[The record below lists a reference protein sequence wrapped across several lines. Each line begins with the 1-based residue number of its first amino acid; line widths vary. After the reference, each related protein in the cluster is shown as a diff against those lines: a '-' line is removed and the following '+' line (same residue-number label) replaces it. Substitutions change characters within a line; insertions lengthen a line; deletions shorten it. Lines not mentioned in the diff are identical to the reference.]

1 MVDLGKPYFKTQTNQ
16 LKMRNEI
23 IRFLI
28 LFGFCYAFC
37 ILLFQ
42 NAAVYKSLNAKLR
55 VAITAL
61 DKSFFSKA
69 EISSQDV
76 YDDQNKKDHNRMYIV
91 FGNPKTI
98 KIEMENARRQGLNEV
113 RISTYSAQFYFFQ
126 MIYAPLA
133 FLLSLFVGTKMPWK
147 KMMKG
152 LAYSILIFTLYM
164 GIKVLLYTYFSI
176 SNERIGLYELSG
188 WKEQFVS
195 FIVSAMSIG
204 FSMVLCFCLW
214 LIFGLRHSSFYQFLQ
229 SIFSQISK

>member
-1 MVDLGKPYFKTQTNQ
+1 
-16 LKMRNEI
+16 MRNEI

-152 LAYSILIFTLYM
+152 LAYSILIFTLY
-164 GIKVLLYTYFSI
+164 K
-176 SNERIGLYELSG
+176 
-188 WKEQFVS
+188 FVS